1 MSQNFGR
8 ELALGYTVPFTL
20 PYLHLLLNT
29 DFSTLTSLRFLLYT
43 HFSTLITSAHLFLYT
58 HFSTFTSL
66 HFLIYTYFSTRPSLP
81 SLIHIHFSRLI
92 SLHLL
97 LYTYFLAFTSL
108 HSLFNSSTFWLSVVF
123 IVSNPTLSNGVGVI
137 IYVDEVLSKISHPL
151 ESTVHLLL

>member
-1 MSQNFGR
+1 M
-8 ELALGYTVPFTL
+8 GYPVPFTL

-29 DFSTLTSLRFLLYT
+29 NFSTLTSLRFLLYT

-66 HFLIYTYFSTRPSLP
+66 HFLLYPHLSTTLTSLD
-81 SLIHIHFSRLI
+81 LF
-92 SLHLL
+92 
-97 LYTYFLAFTSL
+97 LYTYFFTFTSL

-123 IVSNPTLSNGVGVI
+123 VVSNPTLSTGVGGV
-137 IYVDEVLSKISHPL
+137 IYVEKVLSKISHSL